1 MTPLQKKSWEKRI
14 CHNITYR
21 AVMLCYKTEAHKEDV
36 DIKKRSSIEK
46 SEWSVTRE
54 ESFEKYCFEIVFGFG
69 DKLQIENK
77 KVYVI
82 KNGEA
87 IEVTVPQKHK
97 TFWYEAWLGL
107 RAFYSID

>member
-1 MTPLQKKSWEKRI
+1 M
-14 CHNITYR
+14 
-21 AVMLCYKTEAHKEDV
+21 EDV

-77 KVYVI
+77 KVYVV

-87 IEVTVPQKHK
+87 IEVTVPQNIEHFG
-97 TFWYEAWLGL
+97 TRPG
-107 RAFYSID
+107 SD